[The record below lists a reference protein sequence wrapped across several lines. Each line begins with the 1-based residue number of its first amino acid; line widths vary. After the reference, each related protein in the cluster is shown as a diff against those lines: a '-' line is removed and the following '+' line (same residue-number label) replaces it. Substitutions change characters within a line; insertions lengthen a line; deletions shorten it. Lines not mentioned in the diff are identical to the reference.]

1 MATLVEYLLFF
12 GINLSVIALVVL
24 LYYRSYRNRRPNR
37 NKVIVL
43 VMAGALV
50 YVVIDQM
57 LRVEIGLGVG
67 FGIFAIFSLLRF
79 RTVPIS
85 LRDMTYLF
93 TVVTFSLVNAM
104 LLNSD
109 DLTTML
115 AVDLALMATLAL
127 LEWER
132 LRSGPGSGRERS
144 PDSARSDSIGL
155 EYDNLRLL
163 GREQRQALLED
174 LRERTGLEPER
185 VLVERIDLQAGSA
198 SLRLYF
204 PVSEEKQEE
213 GNRS

>member
-104 LLNSD
+104 LLNP
-109 DLTTML
+109 T
-115 AVDLALMATLAL
+115 
-127 LEWER
+127 
-132 LRSGPGSGRERS
+132 
-144 PDSARSDSIGL
+144 I
-155 EYDNLRLL
+155 
-163 GREQRQALLED
+163 
-174 LRERTGLEPER
+174 
-185 VLVERIDLQAGSA
+185 
-198 SLRLYF
+198 
-204 PVSEEKQEE
+204 
-213 GNRS
+213 

>member
-1 MATLVEYLLFF
+1 MGT
-12 GINLSVIALVVL
+12 
-24 LYYRSYRNRRPNR
+24 P
-37 NKVIVL
+37 
-43 VMAGALV
+43 
-50 YVVIDQM
+50 
-57 LRVEIGLGVG
+57 
-67 FGIFAIFSLLRF
+67 
-79 RTVPIS
+79 S
-85 LRDMTYLF
+85 LR
-93 TVVTFSLVNAM
+93 A
-104 LLNSD
+104 
-109 DLTTML
+109 
-115 AVDLALMATLAL
+115 
-127 LEWER
+127 W
-132 LRSGPGSGRERS
+132 LRSGAD